1 MVIACTDDSVLTEYL
16 SDKAVREALHIPPSV
31 QDWEAC
37 SEEVYSNYGRVYK
50 DLSPQYMELL
60 KKKVR
65 ASVSATGGCPT
76 IVLLCYLP
84 YLSIYRFA
92 PTSSTAMSIWP
103 ATPSETSGLSTTS
116 EFL

>member
-1 MVIACTDDSVLTEYL
+1 MVIACSDDSVLTEYL
-16 SDKAVREALHIPPSV
+16 TDKAVREALHIPSSV

-65 ASVSATGGCPT
+65 ASDSATGGCST
-76 IVLLCYLP
+76 ILLL
-84 YLSIYRFA
+84 YLSIRRFA